1 MENPVPFSVET
12 CSTGTVI
19 GKSIRKYLRTAR
31 VRLIHFLESGER
43 LLTAVPNFGQSTT
56 QSANPALDQKAPQK
70 LLGEEKQRFLSVNF
84 YLPINSRIESFKQ
97 SSHKNSSTCAA
108 L

>member
-1 MENPVPFSVET
+1 MENPVPFSVGT
-12 CSTGTVI
+12 CSTVAVI

-31 VRLIHFLESGER
+31 VRLIHFLEAGER

-70 LLGEEKQRFLSVNF
+70 LLAEQKHATAFVRQL
-84 YLPINSRIESFKQ
+84 L
-97 SSHKNSSTCAA
+97 
-108 L
+108 